1 MQAPD
6 PKELDRIMREGLKM
20 IVGIAIKSMFVGIF
34 ADVENKKVSVEE
46 LDLHAR
52 FEEVRKKISSMV
64 SDAIVE
70 EMGEFGELLL
80 SSIPP
85 EKKEEMKDIIEKF
98 HTIQNKYK
106 NRKAVEPEAV
116 KTESKLESKIEK
128 DW

>member
-1 MQAPD
+1 MQVPD
-6 PKELDRIMREGLKM
+6 PKELDKVMREGLKM

-52 FEEVRKKISSMV
+52 FEEVRKKISRMV
-64 SDAIVE
+64 GDAIVE
-70 EMGEFGELLL
+70 EMGEFGEMLL

-116 KTESKLESKIEK
+116 KPESKLESKIEK